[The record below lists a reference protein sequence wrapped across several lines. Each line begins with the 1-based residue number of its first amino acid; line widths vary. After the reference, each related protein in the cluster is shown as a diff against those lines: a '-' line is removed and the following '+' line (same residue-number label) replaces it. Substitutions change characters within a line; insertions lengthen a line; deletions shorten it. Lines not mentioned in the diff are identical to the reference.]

1 MLLVLLLI
9 GALMCAL
16 GSARATELPR
26 DPRMRSVVLR
36 NDTGQIARD
45 SAVLREFRAIWPCP
59 ATGKREGACP
69 GWAIDHVI
77 PLSCGGADALVNL
90 QWLPTAIKSGAGEWN
105 KDRWER
111 RVYGGNAMSKGCP

>member
-1 MLLVLLLI
+1 MLAVLLFV
-9 GALMCAL
+9 GALLCVVN
-16 GSARATELPR
+16 SARAEAPR

-36 NDTGQIARD
+36 TPSGQIARD
-45 SAVLREFRAIWPCP
+45 GTVLREFRGLWACP
-59 ATGKREGACP
+59 ATGKHDGACP

-77 PLSCGGADALVNL
+77 PLACGGADALANL